1 MIKSDPKVHVVG
13 SIAYDDITT
22 PVGSKSDLLAGSAVY
37 FSLANS
43 IYSKVSMIGTV
54 GSDFNEKDL
63 SLLDSRNID
72 TSKIEQINNGKTF
85 RWKGNYLKNYE
96 DPETIYTS
104 LGVFEDFSPKVDSEL
119 SNSGFIFLANISPDI
134 QLSISEKLKN
144 KDRVVGLDSMNHWIL
159 EQKEKLMEV
168 MKNIDI
174 FFLNKGEALKLANK
188 KTIEESAK
196 YIIENG
202 PKLCII
208 KDGKNGSYLYSINGE
223 EFFCPTYNIDNIV
236 DPTGAGDT
244 FAGGFFGF
252 ISKITKPEIND
263 FKEAMIYGSATASFT
278 IEGFGTEELLRT
290 TKEKINSRVKNIKS
304 KIDSRKK

>member
-1 MIKSDPKVHVVG
+1 MIKIDPKVHVVG

-22 PVGSKSDLLAGSAVY
+22 PEGSRENLLAGSAVY
-37 FSLANS
+37 FSLAAS
-43 IYSKVSMIGTV
+43 IYSDISMIGTV
-54 GSDFNEKDL
+54 GSDFYDKDL
-63 SLLDSRNID
+63 SLLKSKEID
-72 TSKIEQINNGKTF
+72 TSKIKKIEGGKTF

-104 LGVFEDFSPKVDSEL
+104 LGVFEDFSPNVDTEL
-119 SNSGFIFLANISPDI
+119 SNSGFIFLANISPEI
-134 QLSISEKLKN
+134 QLSIAQKLIN
-144 KDRVVGLDSMNHWIL
+144 KSRIVGLDSMNHWII
-159 EQKEKLMEV
+159 EKKDKLYEV

-174 FFLNKGEALKLANK
+174 FFLNKGEALRLANK

-208 KDGKNGSYLYSINGE
+208 KDGKNGSYLYSIEGE
-223 EFFCPTYNIDNIV
+223 EFFCPTYNIDKIV

-252 ISKITKPEIND
+252 ISNIQKPEIND
-263 FKEAMIYGSATASFT
+263 FKDAMIFGSATASFT
-278 IEGFGTEELLRT
+278 IEGFGVEQLINLSR
-290 TKEKINSRVKNIKS
+290 EKINFRVNNIKS
-304 KIDSRKK
+304 KID

>member
-1 MIKSDPKVHVVG
+1 MIIADPKVHVVG

-22 PVGSKSDLLAGSAVY
+22 PVGTRNNLLAGSAVY
-37 FSLANS
+37 FSVSGS
-43 IYSKVSMIGTV
+43 IFSNISMIGTV
-54 GSDFNEKDL
+54 GSDFRDEDL
-63 SLLDSRNID
+63 KLLSSKNID
-72 TSKIEQINNGKTF
+72 TSKIEKIDNGHTF
-85 RWKGNYLKNYE
+85 RWKGNYIKNIE
-96 DPETIYTS
+96 DPETIFTS
-104 LGVFEDFSPKVDSEL
+104 LGVFEDFSPNIDSEL
-119 SNSGFIFLANISPDI
+119 SNSDFVFLANISPEI
-134 QLSISEKLKN
+134 QFSISEKLISKS
-144 KDRVVGLDSMNHWIL
+144 RIVGLDSMNHWIL

-304 KIDSRKK
+304 KIDLRKK